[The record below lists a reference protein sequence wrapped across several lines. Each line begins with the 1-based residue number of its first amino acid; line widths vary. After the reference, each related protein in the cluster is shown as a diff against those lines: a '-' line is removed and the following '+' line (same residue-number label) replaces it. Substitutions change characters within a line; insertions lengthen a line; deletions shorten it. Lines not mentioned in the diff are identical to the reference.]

1 MKIKADAS
9 AEAVCPRVATCLL
22 KGFSAYSR
30 HYVRRH
36 FHSIRILKNGLPPP
50 DISCPVV
57 IYLNHASW
65 WDPLVCLHL
74 ARKYFADRSS
84 FAPIDEASLQRYGF
98 FKQLG
103 FYGVEQKSARG
114 AMTFLRTTCRLLASA
129 RNMVWLTPQGRFM
142 DVRQRPLRLQHGIGS
157 LAARMENVA
166 FVPLA
171 IEYTLWTEPRPEIL
185 LGFGRSAVPKNAL
198 LRSSRDWTEFFSN
211 VLEKAQDELAAN
223 LPSVIL
229 PTGSCSTKASPES
242 ARSTIRAVGCG
253 RESAA
258 EVLLADTTRR
268 RGYDSLDRC
277 GELSAGACPC
287 CFVPAQPR
295 ALRASTACERAS
307 AGSLLRVNPR
317 AQ

>member
-1 MKIKADAS
+1 MKIKANAL
-9 AEAVCPRVATCLL
+9 AEASCPRVATYLL

-30 HYVRRH
+30 NYVRRH

-74 ARKYFADRSS
+74 ARKYFGNRRS

-114 AMTFLRTTCRLLASA
+114 AITFLRTTCKLLGSA

-142 DVRQRPLRLQHGIGS
+142 DVRQRPLRLQPGIGS
-157 LAARMENVA
+157 LAARMENIA

-185 LGFGRSAVPKNAL
+185 LGFGCSTVPKSAP
-198 LRSSRDWTEFFSN
+198 LRSSREWTEFFTN
-211 VLEKAQDELAAN
+211 VLEKAQDELAAKSSQRDPADWIVLDRGKSGIN
-223 LPSVIL
+223 AIYDTWRWLRLRIRS
-229 PTGSCSTKASPES
+229 GGF
-242 ARSTIRAVGCG
+242 ARG
-253 RESAA
+253 RES
-258 EVLLADTTRR
+258 E
-268 RGYDSLDRC
+268 DRI
-277 GELSAGACPC
+277 
-287 CFVPAQPR
+287 
-295 ALRASTACERAS
+295 
-307 AGSLLRVNPR
+307 
-317 AQ
+317 